1 MTKSEKSPLQILT
14 TFIHFHSYKIFPL
27 IGRLIQRVGP
37 LAEALV
43 INNIGVKKND
53 VNNERREK
61 KSYKKENRPRTGK
74 KNAEIIAFH

>member
-1 MTKSEKSPLQILT
+1 MTKSEKRPLQILT
-14 TFIHFHSYKIFPL
+14 TFIHFHLYKIFPL

-53 VNNERREK
+53 VNNERR
-61 KSYKKENRPRTGK
+61 GK
-74 KNAEIIAFH
+74 KVIKKRIGQRRKKMPK